1 MVNYT
6 LIINKNSEINIK
18 TFKNIDL
25 LYKTCLFR
33 KSDNFI
39 CQYKW
44 NNIQINDI
52 LFNVELWGKNI
63 GTKQYT
69 NKCYEIS
76 NKLDKTFYNSIAFIF
91 YYSDSNK
98 NFNINIDIWN
108 QFFNNYIKS
117 TPYIDNNT
125 DKNNTNENNTNEY
138 DSNEYDTNEN
148 VNNDTSNYDN
158 ESQIIDNDFE
168 CDNDSL
174 INDNDSLNNDFELKE
189 LTYEPYYF
197 SSDND

>member
-18 TFKNIDL
+18 TFKNVDL

-39 CQYKW
+39 CQHKW
-44 NNIQINDI
+44 NNIQINDHSYNI
-52 LFNVELWGKNI
+52 ELWGKNI
-63 GTKQYT
+63 GSKQYI

-76 NKLDKTFYNSIAFIF
+76 NKLDKTFYNSIAFLF

-98 NFNINIDIWN
+98 NFTNNIDIWN
-108 QFFNNYIKS
+108 KFFNNYIKS
-117 TPYIDNNT
+117 TPDINT
-125 DKNNTNENNTNEY
+125 DTNKNNTNQNDYNEY
-138 DSNEYDTNEN
+138 DSNEN
-148 VNNDTSNYDN
+148 VNNNTSNYDN
-158 ESQIIDNDFE
+158 ESQHLDNDFE
-168 CDNDSL
+168 CDIDSL